1 MATRKGPEG
10 TAASPQDAAPEGEGR
25 RPLDFLP
32 VNFTLSA
39 RDRVKAM
46 GGAPAFAVRARR
58 WEDALRAFWS
68 RAERAWERARRES
81 ADEADFGRRW
91 AAEVAG
97 LDVRSL
103 RDEAEAFNRYFP
115 VEADL
120 PMDPVSG
127 DYTRYGER
135 FTRAVPPTPDD
146 VLARFS
152 ASRGGGEG
160 RP

>member
-1 MATRKGPEG
+1 MATRKGSQG
-10 TAASPQDAAPEGEGR
+10 TATSPQGAAPQGGGQS
-25 RPLDFLP
+25 PLDFLP
-32 VNFTLSA
+32 VNFTVSA

-58 WEDALRAFWS
+58 WEDALRVFWS
-68 RAERAWERARRES
+68 RVERAWERAGRES
-81 ADEADFGRRW
+81 ADDAEFGRRW

-97 LDVRSL
+97 LDLRPL

-127 DYTRYGER
+127 DYTRHGER
-135 FTRAVPPTPDD
+135 FARVVPPTPED
-146 VLARFS
+146 VLARFP
-152 ASRGGGEG
+152 AARGG
-160 RP
+160 R